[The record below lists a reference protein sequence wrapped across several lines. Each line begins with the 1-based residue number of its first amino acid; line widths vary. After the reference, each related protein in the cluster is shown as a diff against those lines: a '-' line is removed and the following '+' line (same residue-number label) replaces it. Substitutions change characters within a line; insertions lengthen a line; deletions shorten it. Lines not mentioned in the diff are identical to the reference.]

1 MYQALYRKW
10 RPKVFDDVVGQ
21 EHITSTLKSQ
31 IETHKTAHAYLF
43 TGSRGTGKTT
53 CSKILAKAVNCPN
66 VHDGNPCGVCEICTG
81 VDDGTLL
88 DVVEI
93 DAASNNG
100 VDNIRELRDEANF
113 TPAVAKKRVY
123 IIDEAHMLSTGA
135 FNALLKIMEE
145 PPEHVLFILAT
156 TEVHKVPATV
166 VSRCQRF
173 DFKRIDTAAI
183 AKRIK
188 YVSEMEKISI
198 TDDAADAIAVLSDGG
213 MRDALS
219 LLDMCSAYSEVIDES
234 TVTQCAGIVGRE
246 YLFEIAN
253 AVLNEDHA
261 KVLETVNVLYQKSI
275 SVEKLCDNLIS
286 HFRGLMIAKTVDDI
300 SQFVACLPEEVEK
313 IKQQAQS
320 TSLSRIMYILECL
333 QETSIK
339 LSKSSAQR
347 IDLEMCLFK
356 MCSLKSSTSVQALTA
371 RIEALED
378 KLKLIQSGAV
388 PVNTKKDVQPSDNTQ
403 QHVENN
409 VGNSPQI
416 HENDMFLTD
425 EDAAAQIHS
434 DKAKSDNKPSEE
446 KLVKFKPWSNV
457 VARLK
462 GVNPALAGALKDSKA
477 YESGDLLLIETDN
490 MLFLQLMRQNDYA
503 RKSIREALM
512 LETGKRFRLGPYKN
526 QNVEKEEKNPLDIIS
541 KRAIDTGIPVDIVE

>member
-10 RPKVFDDVVGQ
+10 RPKVFNDVAGQ

-31 IETHKTAHAYLF
+31 VEAGKTAHAYLF

-53 CSKILAKAVNCPN
+53 CSKILAKAVNCQH
-66 VHDGNPCGVCEICTG
+66 VKDGNPCGVCEICTG

-100 VDNIRELRDEANF
+100 VDNIRDLRDEANF

-156 TEVHKVPATV
+156 TEVHKVPATI

-173 DFKRIDTAAI
+173 DFKRIDAATI
-183 AKRIK
+183 AKRLE
-188 YVSEMEKISI
+188 YVAENEGINLTQK
-198 TDDAADAIAVLSDGG
+198 AADAIAVLSDGG

-219 LLDMCSAYSEVIDES
+219 LLDMCSARSS
-234 TVTQCAGIVGRE
+234 TVDEDTVDECAGIVGRE
-246 YLFEIAN
+246 YLFEIAK
-253 AVLNEDHA
+253 AVLEERHA

-275 SVEKLCDNLIS
+275 SVEKLCENLIS

-300 SQFVACLPEEVEK
+300 SEFVQCLPEEALK

-320 TSLSRIMYILECL
+320 TGLSRIMYILDCL
-333 QETSIK
+333 SETSIK
-339 LSKSSAQR
+339 LAKSSSQR

-356 MCSLKSSTSVQALTA
+356 MCSLKSGNSVEALEA

-378 KLKLIQSGAV
+378 KLKLIESGNV
-388 PVNTKKDVQPSDNTQ
+388 TISTNVSDNGEKHVKEPLSAAESNDEFDSSLP
-403 QHVENN
+403 QHEHTEK
-409 VGNSPQI
+409 PK
-416 HENDMFLTD
+416 
-425 EDAAAQIHS
+425 AQPVKKQ
-434 DKAKSDNKPSEE
+434 DSEGTGMT
-446 KLVKFKPWSNV
+446 VTKFKPWSNV

-490 MLFLQLMRQNDYA
+490 VLFLQLMRQNDYA
-503 RKSIREALM
+503 KTTIREALM
-512 LETGKRFRLGPYKN
+512 LETGKKYRLGPYKN
-526 QNVEKEEKNPLDIIS
+526 ENVEKEEKNPLDIIS
-541 KRAIDTGIPVDIVE
+541 RRAMDTGIPVDIVE